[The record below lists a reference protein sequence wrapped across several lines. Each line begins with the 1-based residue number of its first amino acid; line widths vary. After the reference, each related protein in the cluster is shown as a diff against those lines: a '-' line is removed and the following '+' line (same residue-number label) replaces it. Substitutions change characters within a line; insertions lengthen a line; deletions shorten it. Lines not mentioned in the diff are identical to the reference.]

1 MTVIVYRQVAFEH
14 LGYLEPILAQHSVKA
29 LLEDSNSPPLSKE
42 QVFKSSGVIVLGGP
56 MSANDDTPFLRQ
68 QLRSLE
74 LALTSN
80 TPVLGICLGAQ
91 LLAKAAGA
99 PVYKNANKEIG
110 FFDITLTKDGQHD
123 AVLGNLNQRETVF
136 HWHSDTFDLPQGA
149 TRLATSL
156 STENQAFRISPS
168 AYGLQFHPEVSP
180 AMIRQ
185 WCLEDANCGDMAEI
199 ENPFDPST
207 NAERLENVAASIFR
221 SWIRLALD
229 RAQCES

>member
-14 LGYLEPILAQHSVKA
+14 LGNLEPILAHHAVEV
-29 LLEDSNSPPLSKE
+29 LLQDSNTPLLSRE
-42 QVFKSSGVIVLGGP
+42 QVLQCSGMIVLGGP
-56 MSANDDTPFLRQ
+56 MCANDDTPFLRQ

-74 LALTSN
+74 LALISN

-110 FFDITLTKDGQHD
+110 FFDIDLTTEGQQD
-123 AVLGNLNQRETVF
+123 AMLGKLNKKETVF
-136 HWHSDTFDLPQGA
+136 QWHSDTFDLPHGA
-149 TRLATSL
+149 SLLATSL
-156 STENQAFRISPS
+156 LTENQAFRIGQS

-180 AMIRQ
+180 AMIAQ
-185 WCLEDANCGDMAEI
+185 WCEEDANCGDMAEI
-199 ENPFDPST
+199 ETPFDPYT
-207 NAERLENVAASIFR
+207 NAERLENVAASIFQP
-221 SWIRLALD
+221 WIRLALD